1 MAFFVIA
8 GPSRRSPAFRASRRR
23 NFTFCFLDNE
33 EIGPIALAK
42 IAKDTGLRPED
53 L

>member
-1 MAFFVIA
+1 MREGTPEAEVSRWLCFHDEEV
-8 GPSRRSPAFRASRRR
+8 GPA
-23 NFTFCFLDNE
+23 
-33 EIGPIALAK
+33 ALAK